1 MYGMYTSPLFSLLLL
16 ALPLLFFFLLFLFV
30 SYYKYKDLYLLRDHT
45 DLSMGLIGLLLRL
58 AGMSFTAQNGRP
70 SCPYSN
76 TIAFVED

>member
-1 MYGMYTSPLFSLLLL
+1 MYGMYTSPLFPLLLL
-16 ALPLLFFFLLFLFV
+16 ALPLFFFPLFLFV
-30 SYYKYKDLYLLRDHT
+30 SYYKYKDHYLLRNHT
-45 DLSMGLIGLLLRL
+45 DLSMGLIGMLLRL